1 VRQHPGAVTINQEIV
16 TMTIKAQ
23 RKTIK
28 FCPSVDVEGFLLPDG
43 EFRVGKSSAS
53 LALGYQKDYL
63 SRLPKKSEKQF
74 KALLGEGY
82 ADSPVSVEVDIER
95 GSVRSETISLND
107 FEAFIFFSA
116 YRGKKEAIAIQRA
129 ITRTGLEDWF
139 RLSFGQQQLTL
150 EEKRDRFYKSY
161 AATINWLEEDRKD
174 WRVIEEQE
182 MFLLSM
188 S

>member
-63 SRLPKKSEKQF
+63 SRLPKKIRKTVQ
-74 KALLGEGY
+74 
-82 ADSPVSVEVDIER
+82 SPTGR
-95 GSVRSETISLND
+95 GLC
-107 FEAFIFFSA
+107 
-116 YRGKKEAIAIQRA
+116 
-129 ITRTGLEDWF
+129 
-139 RLSFGQQQLTL
+139 
-150 EEKRDRFYKSY
+150 
-161 AATINWLEEDRKD
+161 
-174 WRVIEEQE
+174 
-182 MFLLSM
+182 
-188 S
+188 